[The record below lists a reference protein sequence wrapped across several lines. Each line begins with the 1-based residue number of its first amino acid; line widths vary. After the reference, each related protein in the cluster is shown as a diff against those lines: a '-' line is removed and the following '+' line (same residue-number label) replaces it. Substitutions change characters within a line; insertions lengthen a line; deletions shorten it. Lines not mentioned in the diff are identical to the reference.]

1 MLPEFLAVTGLPN
14 IVREVGSTSIRHL
27 RRPDDNSPSLS
38 STRRTLDFLAR
49 HSIFDQGLKAPFRI
63 LVFAEPKSPGN
74 CCFESNFHGPPCHRH
89 FAQTLKRIR
98 KVLGK
103 ERRALC
109 GTSRSCLQGLGAFV
123 RGQKDSTSEEKGDK
137 EKQEREGN

>member
-27 RRPDDNSPSLS
+27 RRPDDNSHSI
-38 STRRTLDFLAR
+38 FLAREAR

-63 LVFAEPKSPGN
+63 LVFAEPKSLGN
-74 CCFESNFHGPPCHRH
+74 CCFESNFRGPPCHRH

-98 KVLGK
+98 KVHLGK

-123 RGQKDSTSEEKGDK
+123 IRQKDSTSEEKGDK